1 MSDEPRL
8 SDARAVWKDQ
18 PKEHTPVT
26 MDPIVDRRAEQLFVS
41 TRWEILMSLAAPLF
55 FIAVLVWRLPPAG
68 FPLQPVGLA
77 AAALW
82 IALTLFLQRQHI
94 WGAAPDA
101 ASTGLAYYR
110 RELEMRRD
118 HLRNAWLW
126 HGPLLVALIFLA
138 ATFAGAAF
146 PGGDRFRNAAPLLGV
161 LALWIVVG
169 IIRRRRQAAGI
180 QREIDEID
188 RLREQH

>member
-26 MDPIVDRRAEQLFVS
+26 MDPIVNRRAEQLFVS

-68 FPLQPVGLA
+68 FPLQPLGLA

-110 RELEMRRD
+110 RELEVRRD

-126 HGPLLVALIFLA
+126 HGPLLVALIFLS

-146 PGGDRFRNAAPLLGV
+146 PGSDRFRNATPLLAV
-161 LALWIVVG
+161 LVLWIVVG

-188 RLREQH
+188 RLRSEQ

>member
-1 MSDEPRL
+1 
-8 SDARAVWKDQ
+8 
-18 PKEHTPVT
+18 
-26 MDPIVDRRAEQLFVS
+26 MDPIVSRRAQQLFVS

-55 FIAVLVWRLPPAG
+55 FVAVLVWRLPPGG
-68 FPLQPVGLA
+68 FPLQPVGLL

-82 IALTLFLQRQHI
+82 IAVSLFLYRRRL
-94 WGAAPDA
+94 WDGTPDA

-110 RELEMRRD
+110 HELEIRRD

-138 ATFAGAAF
+138 ATFAGGAF
-146 PGGDRFRNAAPLLGV
+146 PGADRFRNAAPLLAV

-188 RLREQH
+188 RLRSEQ